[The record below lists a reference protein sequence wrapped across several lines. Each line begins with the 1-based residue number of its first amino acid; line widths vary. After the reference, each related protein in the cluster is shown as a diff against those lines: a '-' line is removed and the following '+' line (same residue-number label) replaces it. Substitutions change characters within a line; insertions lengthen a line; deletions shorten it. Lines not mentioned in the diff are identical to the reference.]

1 MAAKGRGILRWYVF
15 PVRPCAARLGL
26 GGRGP
31 GLEVADDGLVE
42 PTAEVL
48 DAGEPAV
55 GLQLQTVQDGGDLG
69 RDSAA
74 FAHAQLATGPVQQ
87 GQIVVQVQRQKARA
101 TMDPIRGGSI
111 TMAGRSAAV
120 CPRSVIGLAV
130 RTAGSIRLAGGH
142 FALGRRSD
150 RANRR

>member
-1 MAAKGRGILRWYVF
+1 MVAKGRGILRWYVF

-55 GLQLQTVQDGGDLG
+55 GLQLQTGRQDIHLYICSG
-69 RDSAA
+69 RAD
-74 FAHAQLATGPVQQ
+74 QE
-87 GQIVVQVQRQKARA
+87 R
-101 TMDPIRGGSI
+101 
-111 TMAGRSAAV
+111 
-120 CPRSVIGLAV
+120 CYSV
-130 RTAGSIRLAGGH
+130 R
-142 FALGRRSD
+142 
-150 RANRR
+150 